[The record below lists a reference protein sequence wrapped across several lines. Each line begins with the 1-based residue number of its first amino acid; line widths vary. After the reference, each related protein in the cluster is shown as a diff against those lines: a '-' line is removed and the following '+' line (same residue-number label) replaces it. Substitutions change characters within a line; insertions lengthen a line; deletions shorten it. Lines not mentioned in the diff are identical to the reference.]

1 MKMKTAKSIV
11 ELAEGLFQ
19 VEEEA
24 LEDCLSDNQGEFL
37 GDNSQTVKQVWGE
50 KRIDCLLADLEHS
63 ESIINTEDYEE
74 NILRFREFPSELKS
88 LPKSN
93 LACESERHGLR
104 MFDLND
110 EEMEQVAKLKAAE
123 FMMLGRVIRRENPFY
138 DLASIKGVEKLLED
152 AIRQM
157 ALYQTSLTEQME
169 KVHEINRYYKLFMEI
184 QNHENNKD
192 NRILEDEITDRT
204 QE

>member
-1 MKMKTAKSIV
+1 MKTAKSIV

-24 LEDCLSDNQGEFL
+24 LEDCLSDNQGGFL
-37 GDNSQTVKQVWGE
+37 GDDAQTVKQVWGE
-50 KRIDCLLADLEHS
+50 KRIDCLLADLEHN
-63 ESIINTEDYEE
+63 ESIINSENYEE
-74 NILRFREFPSELKS
+74 NILRFREYPSELKS

-110 EEMEQVAKLKAAE
+110 EELEQVAKLKAAE
-123 FMMLGRVIRRENPFY
+123 FKMLGRVIRRENPSY
-138 DLASIKGVEKLLED
+138 DVSSIKGIESLLED

-157 ALYQTSLTEQME
+157 AIYQTSLAEQIE
-169 KVHEINRYYKLFMEI
+169 KIHEINRYYKLLIEI
-184 QNHENNKD
+184 RNHENNKD
-192 NRILEDEITDRT
+192 NRILEDEIVDRT